1 MESLGATLYESCR
14 IPIRVAEVQGSVVSF
29 LDRIHRQER
38 KDELAKKIE
47 EDKVLRHSLKARL
60 RALELEAELLA
71 KRGQQNT

>member
-1 MESLGATLYESCR
+1 MT
-14 IPIRVAEVQGSVVSF
+14 F
-29 LDRIHRQER
+29 LDRIHRQEK